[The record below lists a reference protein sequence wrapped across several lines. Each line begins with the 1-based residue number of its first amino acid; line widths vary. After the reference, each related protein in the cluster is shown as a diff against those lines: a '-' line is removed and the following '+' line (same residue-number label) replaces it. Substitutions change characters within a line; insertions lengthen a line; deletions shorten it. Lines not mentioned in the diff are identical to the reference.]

1 MAPFI
6 ASSSRLLAVVQTYRY
21 ARGTFHYVRSQI
33 QDEVAS
39 SHCLGR
45 LPPWSSGLIERHLLA
60 AQPNLGD
67 ITLGIIWTI
76 LIGFVVG
83 LLAKMLTPG
92 RDPAGFFITAAIGIA
107 GSLLATFGGQ
117 ALGLYRAGEPAG
129 FVGSLIGAIILLAIY
144 HLVRRSST
152 T

>member
-1 MAPFI
+1 M
-6 ASSSRLLAVVQTYRY
+6 
-21 ARGTFHYVRSQI
+21 
-33 QDEVAS
+33 
-39 SHCLGR
+39 
-45 LPPWSSGLIERHLLA
+45 
-60 AQPNLGD
+60 
-67 ITLGIIWTI
+67 GIIWTI

-92 RDPAGFFITAAIGIA
+92 RDPSGFFITAAIGIA

-117 ALGLYRAGEPAG
+117 ALGLYHAGEPAG

-144 HLVRRSST
+144 HVIRRKST